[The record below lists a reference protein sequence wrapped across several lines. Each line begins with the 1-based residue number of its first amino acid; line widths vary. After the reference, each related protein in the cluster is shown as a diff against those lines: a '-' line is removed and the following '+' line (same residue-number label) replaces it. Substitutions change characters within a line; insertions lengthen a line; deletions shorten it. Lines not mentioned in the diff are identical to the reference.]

1 MRENEFEKQVQQKMD
16 DYNLSPSAEVWIEVE
31 RRIRKEKKR
40 RFIFWWFIFF
50 GLLAGGG
57 AAGLWLMN
65 SNKKKKSGIATN
77 HSKTTAEHTQSATD
91 KTITAGNHSQEDDS
105 TAIKRNNKTVVIG
118 EVNKTIATA
127 KESKPVYIGSK
138 QPVVKKEATIKKQSV
153 VKLIVPKKD
162 KPVAKEFTN
171 KEDDGIPVTSV
182 EVVSEPVTPNETVAI
197 VNKVEPSQK
206 EILKQSPPVEKS
218 PEEKKQD
225 TVTAL
230 QNEKKE
236 EKKKRKWDSGVAF
249 SAGSSS
255 LVRGLRFSGGPLYAD
270 AVALSASG
278 SGNPV
283 QVSSSVIYSSFS
295 WSAGFYVKKPVSK
308 KLDVAIG
315 LSYSYLSA
323 KMNVGSR
330 VDSARVI
337 NNSYSS
343 GVSVTNFY
351 RPLYTGNSRVY
362 HNQYHFISLSGDLSW
377 RIIKGK
383 KIKINWD
390 NGISYNHLIG
400 SSMLHY
406 DPNLPGYYR
415 DNKRLL
421 KSQLFISTGFTIPV
435 SRQLLINPFLSYSVT
450 PVLKNESS
458 VKANFRNF
466 GIRIRYVLNN
476 K

>member
-50 GLLAGGG
+50 GLLAGGVG
-57 AAGLWLMN
+57 AGLWLMN
-65 SNKKKKSGIATN
+65 SNTKKKSDIATN
-77 HSKTTAEHTQSATD
+77 HNKTTTEHTQSATD
-91 KTITAGNHSQEDDS
+91 KTITAGTHLQEDDC
-105 TAIKRNNKTVVIG
+105 TAIAKNNRTVVIG

-127 KESKPVYIGSK
+127 KESKPVSIGSK
-138 QPVVKKEATIKKQSV
+138 QPVVKKETSIKKQPAA
-153 VKLIVPKKD
+153 KLIVPKKD
-162 KPVAKEFTN
+162 NPVAEEFTN
-171 KEDDGIPVTSV
+171 REDDGIPVTSV
-182 EVVSEPVTPNETVAI
+182 EVVGEPVTPNETVAV
-197 VNKVEPSQK
+197 VNGAEPSQK
-206 EILKQSPPVEKS
+206 EILKQGPPVEKNT
-218 PEEKKQD
+218 EEKKQD
-225 TVTAL
+225 TVTAI
-230 QNEKKE
+230 QNETKE
-236 EKKKRKWDSGVAF
+236 EKKKKKWDLGVAF

-255 LVRGLRFSGGPLYAD
+255 LVKGLRFSGGPLYAD
-270 AVALSASG
+270 AVALSVSG
-278 SGNPV
+278 GGNPV
-283 QVSSSVIYSSFS
+283 QVSSSVISSSFS
-295 WSAGFYVKKPVSK
+295 WLAGFYVKKPVSK

-330 VDSARVI
+330 VDSTRVI

-377 RIIKGK
+377 RIITGK

-400 SSMLHY
+400 STMLHY
-406 DPNLPGYYR
+406 DQNLPGYYKH
-415 DNKRLL
+415 NKRLL
-421 KSQLFISTGFTIPV
+421 KAQLFISTGFSMPV
-435 SRQLLINPFLSYSVT
+435 SGQLFINPFLSYSLT

-466 GIRIRYVLNN
+466 GIRIRYVLN
-476 K
+476 KK